1 MTKRFRSA
9 RAWLGA
15 ALGALATLSGC
26 FAASPLT
33 AAGSTGPQ
41 MAQSVPTM
49 RSGGKD
55 RKLGFDFD
63 RYLKEQASKAH
74 PVTLPP
80 VQGPMPVT
88 VDLRPVCSPVLD
100 QGDLGAC
107 TAFAVG
113 GGLRE
118 YLENKR
124 GEAYKPLSP
133 LFLYY
138 EIRRMRNT
146 IAQDSGATLT
156 DAMKTLQSAGI
167 ATEAAWPYDP
177 LRFDVKPA
185 SAAYKTAKT
194 YRLSTGSEIKGLED
208 VKKALV
214 KKQPVV
220 FGMRIFHRF
229 RDLGPDGMLEVPQ
242 DGDIYVGGHA
252 VCVVGYDNQKK
263 VLIIRN
269 SWGPAWGD
277 HGYFYMPYAYMTP
290 ENVLDI
296 WTAS

>member
-1 MTKRFRSA
+1 MTKRQISA

-15 ALGALATLSGC
+15 AFAALVALGGC
-26 FAASPLT
+26 FAAPPASPQGGTGEL
-33 AAGSTGPQ
+33 AARS
-41 MAQSVPTM
+41 MPTM
-49 RSGGKD
+49 RQGGKE

-63 RYLKEQASKAH
+63 RYAKDQAHKAR
-74 PVTLPP
+74 PTVLPP
-80 VQGPMPVT
+80 VQGPVPTV
-88 VDLRPVCSPVLD
+88 VDLRPVCSPVVD

-113 GGLRE
+113 SGLRE
-118 YLENKR
+118 YLLNKHA
-124 GEAYKPLSP
+124 EKYSQLSP

-146 IAQDSGATLT
+146 IPLDSGATLT
-156 DAMKTLQSAGI
+156 DAMTALKSAGI
-167 ATEAAWPYDP
+167 ATEASWPYDP
-177 LRFDVKPA
+177 LRFDVKPP
-185 SAAYKTAKT
+185 SAAYKTAKAYKLAGT
-194 YRLSTGSEIKGLED
+194 ELKGLED

-229 RDLGPDGMLEVPQ
+229 RDLGPDGKLELPQ
-242 DGDIYVGGHA
+242 EGDIYVGGHA
-252 VCVVGYDNQKK
+252 VCVVGYDNQKR

-269 SWGPAWGD
+269 SWGPNWGD